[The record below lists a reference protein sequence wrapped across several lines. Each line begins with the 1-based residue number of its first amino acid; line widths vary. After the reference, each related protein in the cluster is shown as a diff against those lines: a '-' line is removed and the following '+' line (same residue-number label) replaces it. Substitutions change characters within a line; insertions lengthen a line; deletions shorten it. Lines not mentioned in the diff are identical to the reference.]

1 MSSSTPEPARRGL
14 APSAGEV
21 LGLIRAT
28 GGLSRAQLL
37 ERSGMARSTLYA
49 RLEELAGLGVVY
61 EAEALDP
68 AARGRPSRRIRFDDR
83 RLVVL
88 AVVIG
93 QAVVRVAV
101 TDPSGRELR
110 FRTLPA
116 RLGRPADAVL
126 GPLLDAGQALL
137 DERPGAVLAGVG
149 IAVPA
154 PVDVRTGLLHGATTV
169 PDWSPDAALTAAA
182 RFGVPVV
189 VENDGRAEALGES
202 RPGETLVY
210 AKVATGISCGV
221 VVDRQVLGGARGV
234 AGDIGHILVD
244 PDGPV
249 CRCGRRGCLAAF
261 SSGAGMLARLTGPAT
276 LDALVA
282 AVRAGDPAVLAEL
295 DVAAGHFGRAL
306 AAIVATVNPGR
317 LLLGGAL
324 GRLPPMVERVRGRVL
339 TDVVDR
345 VGADLVVE
353 PSERGEAAGSCG
365 LAELVMRRRYA
376 PEAIDAV
383 LQR

>member
-1 MSSSTPEPARRGL
+1 MSSSTPERRSL
-14 APSAGEV
+14 AASAGEV
-21 LGLIRAT
+21 LALIRAT

-68 AARGRPSRRIRFDDR
+68 AGRGRPSRRLRFDDR

-93 QAVVRVAV
+93 QAVARVAV
-101 TDPSGRELR
+101 TDTTGRELR
-110 FRTLPA
+110 LRTLPA
-116 RLGRPADAVL
+116 GLGRPAEAVL
-126 GPLLDAGQALL
+126 EPLLDAGQALL
-137 DERPGAVLAGVG
+137 DEGPGEVLAGVG

-169 PDWSPDAALTAAA
+169 PDWPPDAALTAAG

-221 VVDRQVLGGARGV
+221 VVDRQVLGGAHGV

-261 SSGAGMLARLTGPAT
+261 SSGAGMVGRLAGLRT
-276 LDALVA
+276 LDDLVA
-282 AVRAGDPAVLAEL
+282 ALSAGDAAAIAEL
-295 DVAAGHFGRAL
+295 DAAAGHLGRAL
-306 AAIVATVNPGR
+306 AAIVATLNPER
-317 LLLGGAL
+317 LLLGGAV
-324 GRLPPMVERVRGRVL
+324 GRLRPMVERVRGRVL
-339 TDVVDR
+339 ADVVDR
-345 VGADLVVE
+345 VREDLRVE
-353 PSERGEAAGSCG
+353 ASEQGEAAGSCG
-365 LAELVMRRRYA
+365 LAALVMRRRYA
-376 PEAIDAV
+376 PAAIDAE